1 MKGMVIGVL
10 ALWFGLAGVPLAL
23 AVEQEVQVL
32 PVAAAAAPDQQAFET
47 GKTLLSLGQQE
58 AALAALRTFLEDY
71 PASDYAPQAHLLLA
85 RIFQTRGET
94 DLVFLHLNRVPESA
108 KGPEGRIVEGAALV
122 SAGHL
127 ERGLALLTGVQSVTL
142 PVEIRMLR
150 LNALA
155 EAYALQDRH
164 LEALVLMHRMG
175 ELNAA
180 VLVRAQRAMREELR
194 DDELA
199 EAAFMFAGGPLGL
212 EADYVLATR
221 AFERGDRQ
229 RAGRLLERLAQ
240 AKKDFPSRAE
250 ALNLLDRITG
260 RPWLQRT
267 IGAVLPLTGKFAPF
281 GELVRKGMALAA
293 NIEEEGGSEVNLV
306 FRDGGGEAE
315 TAAAAVRTLAR
326 EDRVMAVAGPL
337 SGVAAEAAAV
347 TAQSEA
353 VPLMALSPRDGLATI
368 GSYVFR
374 NSLTSRLQVEA
385 LAHYAV
391 VEKGL
396 LGFAVLYPEN
406 RLGREM
412 AELFTAAVEARGAV
426 VVKTQGF
433 PTEGTDFRRSIKL
446 LLNQDPDAPEE
457 EAPADEEESGEE
469 AESVEEETSVC
480 ATLDFEALFIPDY
493 ADRVG
498 LLVPQLAYYEVEN
511 VQLLGINGW
520 NSPEL
525 IRVAGNYVEKAVFVD
540 GFFPYSPYPFVQ
552 DFVARYFEV
561 YGEEPSILEAQ
572 GYDVATIL
580 LSILSRP
587 EIRTRED
594 FRQALMQV
602 VNYPG
607 VTGATSFNTDGEAE
621 KVLFLL
627 QVQNGNIV
635 QIN

>member
-1 MKGMVIGVL
+1 MKGIVIGFL
-10 ALWFGLAGVPLAL
+10 ALWVGLAGVPMAL
-23 AVEQEVQVL
+23 AVEEEL
-32 PVAAAAAPDQQAFET
+32 SAIPVTVAAAPDLQAFEA
-47 GKTLLSLGQQE
+47 GKTLLSLGQPE

-71 PASDYAPQAHLLLA
+71 PASDYVPQAHLLLA
-85 RIFQTRGET
+85 RIFQNRGET
-94 DLVFLHLNRVPESA
+94 DLVFLHLDRVPESA

-127 ERGLALLTGVQSVTL
+127 ERGLALLTKGQPASLSPEV
-142 PVEIRMLR
+142 RMMR

-155 EAYALQDRH
+155 EAHALQGRH

-175 ELNAA
+175 ELDAA
-180 VLVRAQRAMREELR
+180 VLGRAQRAMREELR

-212 EADYVLATR
+212 EADYVLASR
-221 AFERGDRQ
+221 AFERGERQ
-229 RAGRLLERLAQ
+229 RAGLVLERLAQ
-240 AKKDFPSRAE
+240 TKKDFPSRAE

-267 IGAVLPLTGKFAPF
+267 IGAVLPLSGKFAPF

-293 NIEEEGGSEVNLV
+293 NIEEVGASEVNLV

-337 SGVAAEAAAV
+337 SGVAAEAAAA

-353 VPLMALSPRDGLATI
+353 VPLMALSPRDGLAAI

-374 NSLTSRLQVEA
+374 NSLTSRLQAEA

-396 LGFAVLYPEN
+396 HGFAVLYPEN

-412 AELFTAAVEARGAV
+412 AELFSAAVEARGGV

-457 EAPADEEESGEE
+457 EAAEEG
-469 AESVEEETSVC
+469 ESVEEETSAC

-525 IRVAGNYVEKAVFVD
+525 IRVAGDYVEKAVFVD

-572 GYDVATIL
+572 GYDVATLL

-607 VTGATSFNTDGEAE
+607 VTGATSFTPEGEAE